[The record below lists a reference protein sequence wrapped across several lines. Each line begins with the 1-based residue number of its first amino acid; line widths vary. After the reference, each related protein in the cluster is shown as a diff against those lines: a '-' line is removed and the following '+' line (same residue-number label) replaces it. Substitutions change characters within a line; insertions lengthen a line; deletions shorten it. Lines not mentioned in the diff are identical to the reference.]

1 MSKVTNVK
9 LAQVATLAILGL
21 SLKEQGFTTGLLPN
35 QAGIHVKAPVFSFS
49 KLNHVDSLLGPEMK
63 STGEVMGSDTTLAK
77 ALYKAFEAAGMHL
90 PQFGRALITVKDA
103 DKVEATE
110 LAKRFR
116 EVGYQLVATS
126 GTAKAFEAAGITVAT
141 IEKLDS
147 GKETILEDIAD
158 RKIQLVINTMTADKK
173 ASSDGFRIRETA
185 IEHGVPLMT
194 SLDTADAILKVLE
207 SRAFSM
213 TPIRS

>member
-1 MSKVTNVK
+1 
-9 LAQVATLAILGL
+9 
-21 SLKEQGFTTGLLPN
+21 
-35 QAGIHVKAPVFSFS
+35 
-49 KLNHVDSLLGPEMK
+49 
-63 STGEVMGSDTTLAK
+63 
-77 ALYKAFEAAGMHL
+77 
-90 PQFGRALITVKDA
+90 RALITVKDA

-207 SRAFSM
+207 LACLLNDTDSQLVSADPKKDTQVSGGGSAHGHPVTGFDDEE
-213 TPIRS
+213 PIYARQRDIWVWRRLRQTI

>member
-1 MSKVTNVK
+1 M
-9 LAQVATLAILGL
+9 
-21 SLKEQGFTTGLLPN
+21 
-35 QAGIHVKAPVFSFS
+35 
-49 KLNHVDSLLGPEMK
+49 
-63 STGEVMGSDTTLAK
+63 
-77 ALYKAFEAAGMHL
+77 
-90 PQFGRALITVKDA
+90 
-103 DKVEATE
+103 
-110 LAKRFR
+110 
-116 EVGYQLVATS
+116 GYQLVATS

-173 ASSDGFRIRETA
+173 TSSDGFRIRETA